1 MVYALAALS
10 LLGVG
15 IGIALARGRRRRVRE
30 MQALRTVMHSV
41 MDGDP
46 EAPRSEDR

>member
-1 MVYALAALS
+1 MAYALAVLL
-10 LLGVG
+10 LLGMVTV
-15 IGIALARGRRRRVRE
+15 IALVRGQRRRVRE
-30 MQALRTVMHSV
+30 MQALRTVMRSV